1 MPLSETGRPERGRGR
16 PQAMLNKRRV
26 EMARAD
32 YRCIR

>member
-1 MPLSETGRPERGRGR
+1 MPLSETGRPERGRSR
-16 PQAMLNKRRV
+16 AMLNERRV